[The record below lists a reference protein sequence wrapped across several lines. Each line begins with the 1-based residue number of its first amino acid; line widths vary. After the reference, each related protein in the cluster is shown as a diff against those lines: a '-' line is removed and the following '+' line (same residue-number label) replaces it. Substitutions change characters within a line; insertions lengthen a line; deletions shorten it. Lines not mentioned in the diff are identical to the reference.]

1 MRKIKSIA
9 IVLFALVPILAFK
22 TAGAQTNQGGNGLSV
37 TPTRFEFVIE
47 RGASEL
53 VDIQI
58 KNVTDRDILAKAFL
72 NDFEPDGNT
81 GNPKLIIDS
90 AEQSSS
96 SIKDFVTGL
105 DDVLV
110 KPGETVQVNVPVQVP
125 EDAAPG
131 AYYGAVRFQSTVPE
145 TSETDSENPQVAL
158 NASVAV
164 LVLIEVPGDITEK
177 IELSNVGAF
186 LDDTKGSLFTSKPN
200 KVGIEV
206 NNLGNGFSKPFGK
219 VSVSGPWGTGEVLS
233 YELNNTSPKGNVL
246 PNSKRL
252 FLDDLSGVKWP
263 GKYTISTNI
272 SHGRGGQILTTTASF
287 WYIPSWLVIVLIL
300 LLVGIVAG
308 AYFMYK
314 KYSTKTMK
322 RK

>member
-1 MRKIKSIA
+1 MFKIKNIA
-9 IVLFALVPILAFK
+9 ISLAVLVPLL
-22 TAGAQTNQGGNGLSV
+22 TATLGSAQTNQGGNGLSI

-47 RGASEL
+47 RGGNEL

-58 KNVTDRDILAKAFL
+58 KNVTDKDILAKAFL

-90 AEQSSS
+90 TEQSSS
-96 SIKDFVTGL
+96 SIKDFVVGL

-110 KPGETVQVNVPVQVP
+110 KVGETVQVNVPVQIP

-131 AYYGAVRFQSTVPE
+131 AYYGAVRFQSSSPNATDDN
-145 TSETDSENPQVAL
+145 SESPQVSL

-177 IELSNVGAF
+177 IELSSVGAY
-186 LDDTKGSLFTSKPN
+186 LNDKKGSLFTNKPN
-200 KVGIEV
+200 MVGIEV

-219 VSVSGPWGTGEVLS
+219 VIINGPWGTGEVAS

-246 PNSKRL
+246 PKSKRL
-252 FLDDLSGVKWP
+252 FMDNLGGIKWP
-263 GKYTISTNI
+263 GKYSINANI
-272 SHGRGGQILTTTASF
+272 SHGRGGQILSTNVSF
-287 WYIPSWLVIVLIL
+287 WYIPSWLVILLSVVLI
-300 LLVGIVAG
+300 GIVVL
-308 AYFMYK
+308 AYFLYR
-314 KYSTKTMK
+314 KYTTKSTK